1 MGLRANK
8 QMTGTDGHE
17 ERLLPLEKVQLGG
30 HHQEPTESDR
40 ASVNSLQC
48 RIWSSELQ
56 PRVALQPQII
66 DSYEHSL

>member
-8 QMTGTDGHE
+8 LMAGTDGHE
-17 ERLLPLEKVQLGG
+17 ERLLPLEKVQLDG
-30 HHQEPTESDR
+30 HQEPTESDR
-40 ASVNSLQC
+40 ASVNSVQC

-56 PRVALQPQII
+56 PRVALRPQII